1 MRGAR
6 SILRLSGRVSPR
18 WLCAAL
24 GVACAA
30 IAWMGAARAQV
41 QASEVEVKAAFVYNF
56 ALFTSWPAGTLLAN
70 APMVLCVA
78 PDHALQAAL
87 GRLAGKSVHGH
98 RLEVRRIGD
107 GAVAGCHVA
116 VLDDRAP
123 SQAVRLDPAAPV
135 LTVVDGGRVARAGGG
150 SGPMI
155 ALSLQD
161 SRVVFDIDAAAA
173 RQAGLQLSSQLL
185 RLARSVQ

>member
-1 MRGAR
+1 MRGVR
-6 SILRLSGRVSPR
+6 SILRLPGRVSPR

-98 RLEVRRIGD
+98 RLEVRRISD

-135 LTVVDGGRVARAGGG
+135 LTVVDGAGRRGPAVRPAR
-150 SGPMI
+150 
-155 ALSLQD
+155 
-161 SRVVFDIDAAAA
+161 
-173 RQAGLQLSSQLL
+173 
-185 RLARSVQ
+185 